1 MENKLDRNYLIYK
14 TSKIYN
20 FQKYK
25 TTRSSVKE
33 TFNND
38 ISLDDALERQIRL
51 KDDNNVFKEST
62 KPKESVKK
70 EKNSNNS

>member
-62 KPKESVKK
+62 KPKESVIK
-70 EKNSNNS
+70 EKNSKNY

>member
-20 FQKYK
+20 FQKSK